1 MGVEIS
7 RREVKR
13 SGREVCVKSSR
24 RRRKAAT
31 RTRGRRFEWGGGE
44 GGAIEERGEGLTI
57 RLSLTST
64 WRCTCSEGKEMLITK
79 HPL

>member
-1 MGVEIS
+1 LKLVIGVEIS

-31 RTRGRRFEWGGGE
+31 RTRGRRFERGGE
-44 GGAIEERGEGLTI
+44 AGSAIEGAGAGNPPVVDVNVEGSWIGRDVVRGKK
-57 RLSLTST
+57 
-64 WRCTCSEGKEMLITK
+64 C
-79 HPL
+79 